1 MTQENNITNNI
12 DLDQAH
18 KMAKGLAVRFGC
30 LPEFKAHEY
39 EEFLQLKDIKKV
51 TYHNSLI
58 KLMEQHFFILLST
71 GKVSYDEVQPLYKM
85 NQLPEEII
93 AVFSRMAKEKGI
105 DISPATFSLEKK
117 TAPKQNQEEIIAS
130 LVSKFDIS

>member
-39 EEFLQLKDIKKV
+39 EEFLQLK
-51 TYHNSLI
+51 
-58 KLMEQHFFILLST
+58 
-71 GKVSYDEVQPLYKM
+71 
-85 NQLPEEII
+85 
-93 AVFSRMAKEKGI
+93 EKGYLPQQPYQAYGAAFLHI
-105 DISPATFSLEKK
+105 TEYW
-117 TAPKQNQEEIIAS
+117 
-130 LVSKFDIS
+130 